1 VANERHWISRAGA
14 SLCLAALSLAMGTPS
29 PATGAGT
36 APSVEASVR
45 MPPMDLDA
53 QSAEPDFAS
62 LGGAL
67 YNPFSPAFETA
78 ASQPGVATAARQE
91 VKEEGFGLVTTTL
104 AAVVAAG
111 FLGALLRFLVA
122 G

>member
-1 VANERHWISRAGA
+1 MANERHRMSRAGA
-14 SLCLAALSLAMGTPS
+14 GLCLAALSLAMGAPS
-29 PATGAGT
+29 PAAEAGT

-45 MPPMDLDA
+45 VSPMDLDA
-53 QSAEPDFAS
+53 QRAEPDFAS

-78 ASQPGVATAARQE
+78 ASPPGVATAARRE
-91 VKEEGFGLVTTTL
+91 VKEESFGLATTTL
-104 AAVVAAG
+104 AAVIAAG